1 MNLILFPVIRMTSF
15 FSLVYAHHVD
25 VALASCDVTADTT
38 AMSLFILASL
48 LLPPR

>member
-25 VALASCDVTADTT
+25 VALAVCDVTADTT